1 MKYTIPK
8 ARNFKRVGLA
18 KKLGLVAA
26 LTLLCLTS
34 DTVLARSPMPSNN
47 QNSTQQG
54 GESLR
59 AYDDA
64 GAPALKEPRVIF
76 GRPAMK
82 TPAEQLDYAKALEKE
97 GRTRKARKA
106 YNALV
111 HQWGYSPEAA
121 LAQLGVAALYEK
133 AGHFKEAFQEY
144 QYYID
149 NFANGTSG
157 EAIRYHDLLSSQFAI
172 ANALRSRL
180 GSGWFSSPSVEMVER
195 MFGHIIDNAPD
206 WERTPECMMF
216 QAMCYES
223 DKAYLDAIPVYE
235 ALVSRYPYCS
245 FKEEAQYRA
254 ATCRYKTSRM
264 YPRDERTLK
273 NALAS
278 LMKALRDAPG
288 HEMASE
294 TSKRIAELSANLTA
308 MNFSKAEFYDRIRH
322 DSDAAILAYSE
333 FIKSYPTASEAP
345 AVEARIR
352 ELKAKKKMHQT
363 PKSGDQENINQEKQ

>member
-1 MKYTIPK
+1 MKYMIPK
-8 ARNFKRVGLA
+8 ARFFERFGLA
-18 KKLGLVAA
+18 QKAGLVVG
-26 LTLLCLTS
+26 LTLLCLSS
-34 DTVLARSPMPSNN
+34 DTVLARSPMPANN
-47 QNSTQQG
+47 RNPAKQDGASFG
-54 GESLR
+54 S
-59 AYDDA
+59 YDETS
-64 GAPALKEPRVIF
+64 APALKEPRVIF

-82 TPAEQLDYAKALEKE
+82 TPAAQLDYAKALENE

-121 LAQLGVAALYEK
+121 SAQLGVAALYEK

-149 NFANGTSG
+149 NFANGTRT
-157 EAIRYHDLLSSQFAI
+157 EAVRYHDLLASQFSI

-180 GSGWFSSPSVEMVER
+180 GSGWFSSPSVETVGR
-195 MFGHIIDNAPD
+195 MFGHIIDNGPD
-206 WERTPECMMF
+206 WERTPESMML

-235 ALVSRYPYCS
+235 ALVSRYPYS
-245 FKEEAQYRA
+245 RFKEEAQYRA

-278 LMKALRDAPG
+278 LMKAFRDAPS

-294 TSKRIAELSANLTA
+294 TSKRIAEMSAKLTA
-308 MNFSKAEFYDRIRH
+308 MNFSKAEFYDKIRH
-322 DSDAAILAYSE
+322 DPDAAILAYSE
-333 FIKSYPTASEAP
+333 FLNLYPTASEAP
-345 AVEARIR
+345 AAEARIQT
-352 ELKAKKKMHQT
+352 LKA
-363 PKSGDQENINQEKQ
+363 EKLLHKTSKALGQDDLK